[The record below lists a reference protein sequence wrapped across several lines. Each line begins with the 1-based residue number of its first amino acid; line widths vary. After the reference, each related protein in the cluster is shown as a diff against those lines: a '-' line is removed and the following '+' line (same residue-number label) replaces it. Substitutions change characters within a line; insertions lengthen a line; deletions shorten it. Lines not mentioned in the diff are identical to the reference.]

1 MSRASRR
8 ASSAPRLPRALFVLA
23 AALAT
28 TVVHA
33 GAPVRPP
40 ANPAE
45 ASPAHERLKF
55 FEGAWTIV
63 ETTPEENFS
72 ETCAWLPEGRRHM
85 VCRSRVTT
93 RAGRVEEGMSIFSID
108 AATGDT
114 LYNGFRAGGAVA
126 PIRGQV
132 HGEGWQFHNEEGGG
146 AERFRTRITITPT
159 AKGFDFLQEVSNG
172 DGPWSQ
178 AGKVTYLRKE

>member
-1 MSRASRR
+1 MRPSSRP
-8 ASSAPRLPRALFVLA
+8 SSARRLPALFALVATLA
-23 AALAT
+23 A
-28 TVVHA
+28 TVAYA

-40 ANPAE
+40 SNPAE

-85 VCRSRVTT
+85 VCRSRITT
-93 RAGRVEEGMSIFSID
+93 RAGWTEEGMSIFSID
-108 AATGDT
+108 PATGDT
-114 LYNGFRAGGAVA
+114 LYTGFRAGGAVA
-126 PIRGQV
+126 PIRGVV
-132 HGEGWQFHNEEGGG
+132 HGEGWQFNDEEGSG

-172 DGPWSQ
+172 DGPWSK
-178 AGKVTYLRKE
+178 AGKVTYLRKK